1 MPKAASKYLIPQF
14 TLAHFSYHV
23 CTGVLIPLLPLMR
36 ESLRLNYFQSGLL
49 VSCYTIAYG
58 LGQLPMAMLAD
69 RFSSRLVIIWGLIF
83 LSLTGIGVSF
93 TQAFGQMVPFFIA
106 MGFISAT
113 YHAPATSFISQVLP
127 AQKRGRAIGFHQTGG
142 SASFFLTPAMALGV
156 AYLLNTWRA
165 PFFILALPA
174 LLVGIILLVTTTEIR
189 GDVEVPDAKPKSPET
204 GDSRKKSVGKG
215 AQQQISWSQIIV
227 SLGIIAFLSVTI
239 QLFSAGVRSYLP
251 LYMVDRHGI
260 SPQLAGLVISLIAGS
275 GIIGAP
281 LGGFLS
287 DRFGRKK
294 VILFS
299 LSLSGPLLLAVTIS
313 PYGIPLLVLL
323 LLYGMTM
330 SVRMPSMLSL
340 IADVVP
346 VGRRTTVLG
355 VYYLIGEEI
364 AGITTPLIGHLI
376 DIYGINLTFT
386 GVAVGLCI
394 IPTIALI
401 FRKYI

>member
-1 MPKAASKYLIPQF
+1 MVSKYLIPQF

-36 ESLRLNYFQSGLL
+36 ESLELNYLQSGIL
-49 VSCYTIAYG
+49 VSCYTISYG
-58 LGQLPMAMLAD
+58 LAQLPMAMLAD
-69 RFSSRLVIIWGLIF
+69 RFSSRIIIIWGLIC
-83 LSLTGIGVSF
+83 LSLTGIGVSL
-93 TQAFGQMVPFFIA
+93 TQAYWQMVPFFIA
-106 MGFISAT
+106 MGIISAS
-113 YHAPATSFISQVLP
+113 YHAPATSFITQALSP
-127 AQKRGRAIGFHQTGG
+127 QKRGRGIGLHQTGG

-156 AYLLNTWRA
+156 AYFFKSWRA
-165 PFFILALPA
+165 PFFILAFPA
-174 LLVGIILLVTTTEIR
+174 LLVGILLLFTTSEIR
-189 GDVEVPDAKPKSPET
+189 GDAEGAAERPSKNAKNKTEAKTELPK
-204 GDSRKKSVGKG
+204 
-215 AQQQISWSQIIV
+215 SWSQIIYA
-227 SLGIIAFLSVTI
+227 LGIIAFLSVTI

-281 LGGFLS
+281 LGGALS
-287 DRFGRKK
+287 DRYGRKR

-299 LSLSGPLLLAVTIS
+299 LSLSGPLLLAVTRS
-313 PYGIPLLVLL
+313 PYGFLLLVLL

-355 VYYLIGEEI
+355 IYYLIGEEI
-364 AGITTPLIGHLI
+364 SGITTPLIGHLI
-376 DIYGINLTFT
+376 DLYGINMAFT
-386 GVAVGLCI
+386 GVALALCF
-394 IPTIALI
+394 IPLIALV
-401 FRKYI
+401 FRKHL

>member
-1 MPKAASKYLIPQF
+1 MPKTVSKYLIPQF
-14 TLAHFSYHV
+14 ALAHFSYHV

-36 ESLRLNYFQSGLL
+36 ESLGLNYFQSGFL
-49 VSCYTIAYG
+49 VSCYTISYG
-58 LGQLPMAMLAD
+58 LAQLPMAMLAD
-69 RFSSRLVIIWGLIF
+69 RFSSRLIIIWGMICI
-83 LSLTGIGVSF
+83 SLTGIGVSF
-93 TQAFGQMVPFFIA
+93 TRTFVQMVPFFIA
-106 MGFISAT
+106 MGVISAS
-113 YHAPATSFISQVLP
+113 YHAPAASFISQVFP
-127 AQKRGRAIGFHQTGG
+127 SKKRGKALGFHNIGG
-142 SASFFLTPAMALGV
+142 GASYFLTPAMALGV
-156 AYLLNTWRA
+156 AYLFSTWRA
-165 PFFILALPA
+165 SFFILALPA
-174 LLVGIILLVTTTEIR
+174 LLVGIILLATTSEIK
-189 GDVEVPDAKPKSPET
+189 GDVETPDGKPQDTEKGSGQNET
-204 GDSRKKSVGKG
+204 AGKG
-215 AQQQISWSQIIV
+215 GQQISWYQIVV
-227 SLGIIAFLSVTI
+227 SLGIVAFLSVTI
-239 QLFSAGVRSYLP
+239 QLFSAGVRSYMP

-281 LGGFLS
+281 LGGTLS

-299 LSLSGPLLLAVTIS
+299 LSFSGPLLFAVTRA
-313 PYGIPLLVLL
+313 PYGIPLLILL

-355 VYYLIGEEI
+355 IYFLIGEEI
-364 AGITTPLIGHLI
+364 AGITTPLIGYLI
-376 DIYGINLTFT
+376 DLYGINLAFT

-394 IPTIALI
+394 IPLFALV